1 MKNPQY
7 GGGFVCKLIFK
18 FASIW
23 EESLE
28 HFDWI
33 SEKMDSQVIA
43 LYWAFCQLATMEAWM
58 MKIFGQ

>member
-1 MKNPQY
+1 
-7 GGGFVCKLIFK
+7 LIFK